1 MADDEAPK
9 YAFKCRWCGNLED
22 AGNAGSLDRPA
33 ACRICGHGVAFD
45 PVTGIKS
52 LDPDNWIVL
61 ADLKGDELQDVLS
74 FHGIKPRHIERH
86 TPTGDTAP
94 EGREPRHVRRD
105 AVEGAAAIDN
115 AGRGVR

>member
-1 MADDEAPK
+1 MADADEPK
-9 YAFKCRWCGNLED
+9 YAFKCRFCGNLED

-86 TPTGDTAP
+86 TPSSDTAP
-94 EGREPRHVRRD
+94 AGREPRHVRRD
-105 AVEGAAAIDN
+105 AVDDMTGADNSEG
-115 AGRGVR
+115 GVQ